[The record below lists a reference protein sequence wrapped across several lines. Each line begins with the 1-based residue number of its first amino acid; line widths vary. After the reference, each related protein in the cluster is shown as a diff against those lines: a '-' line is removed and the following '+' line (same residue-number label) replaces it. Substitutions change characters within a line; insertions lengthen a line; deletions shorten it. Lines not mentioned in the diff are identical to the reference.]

1 MSIYRNPFAKDPDRS
16 AIWSMLVERDI
27 RAFAAGEW
35 GQVSADFFDESFLAV
50 DGRMRSNPDSWR
62 LGFAS
67 LDAYRSSWLEQSA
80 AMRDLVMDLERGL
93 YEATTLRDIEL
104 QDDRALAH
112 KKFDGQIRRRD
123 GGFVQLHWQTLYVCS
138 KVDDDWRIA
147 GFVGYLPHS
156 YAAPDMTA
164 PTKEVPEAASQHVG
178 AGPYSPVLAVNAGRM
193 VVISGQAAIGP
204 DGSVMG
210 TTIEAQTRATLD
222 NCRQQLATAGSSLH
236 DVFKANVYLADLGQW
251 DAFNAVYREMMP
263 PPLPVRTAVGA
274 RLLPGLLVEV
284 EMWAVKR

>member
-1 MSIYRNPFAKDPDRS
+1 MSIYRNPFAKDPDR
-16 AIWSMLVERDI
+16 AEIWSMLVERDI

-35 GQVSADFFDESFLAV
+35 ERVVNDFLDEGFVAV

-62 LGFAS
+62 LGFAT

-80 AMRDLVMDLERGL
+80 AMRDLVLDLEKGL

-104 QDDRALAH
+104 QEGRALAH

-138 KVDDDWRIA
+138 KGANGWRIA

-156 YAAPDMTA
+156 YVTGDMSSPMKELPDA
-164 PTKEVPEAASQHVG
+164 VIQHAG
-178 AGPYSPVLAVNAGRM
+178 AGPYSPVLAVHANRL
-193 VVISGQAAIGP
+193 VVISGQAAIAP
-204 DGSVMG
+204 DGSVVG
-210 TTIEAQTRATLD
+210 STIEAQARATLE
-222 NCRQQLATAGSSLH
+222 NCRPQLAAAGVSLH
-236 DVFKANVYLADLGQW
+236 DVFKTNVYLADLTQW
-251 DAFNAVYREMMP
+251 EAFNTVYRQVMP

-274 RLLPGLLVEV
+274 RLLPDLLVEV